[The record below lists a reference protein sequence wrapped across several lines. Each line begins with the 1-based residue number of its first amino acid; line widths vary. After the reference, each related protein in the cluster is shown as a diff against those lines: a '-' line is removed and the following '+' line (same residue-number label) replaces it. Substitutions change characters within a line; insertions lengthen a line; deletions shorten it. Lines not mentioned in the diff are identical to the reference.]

1 MLNAVHVESQIRCT
15 YQRTILMSN
24 TTHAAIA
31 PTNEPPPITKRR
43 PSFIAKPREHHEQ
56 NKMDD
61 ARTSAKNALA
71 GSDKAHKQS
80 VTAWQGS
87 AK

>member
-1 MLNAVHVESQIRCT
+1 
-15 YQRTILMSN
+15 MSN

-43 PSFIAKPREHHEQ
+43 PSFIAKPRSIT
-56 NKMDD
+56 NKTRWDD

>member
-1 MLNAVHVESQIRCT
+1 MYLSKDNIDVKHHSR
-15 YQRTILMSN
+15 SN
-24 TTHAAIA
+24 RSHKRAATDHEA
-31 PTNEPPPITKRR
+31 AAQLHRK
-43 PSFIAKPREHHEQ
+43 AAEHHEQ